1 MDRKKTQRG
10 MNQKMKFKDLTFNDK
25 NLFTYLEE
33 IQAFPFPKEVVTS
46 SEIFHAFIFL
56 NGERELFN
64 KIEDSFIV
72 DPETTL
78 TQLAMNVKLMNG
90 KKWELLYN
98 LMELDFS
105 STSIETVTENVKND
119 GKNTNNVS
127 SFDSSE
133 MVEDTNENKTNTLN
147 RNYERSTKSVQQFVK
162 NITMLQDRLIYDT
175 IFEDIRTTV
184 LKNII

>member
-1 MDRKKTQRG
+1 
-10 MNQKMKFKDLTFNDK
+10 MKFKDLTFKDK

-33 IQAFPFPKEVVTS
+33 IEGFPFPKEIVSS
-46 SEIFHAFIFL
+46 SEIFHAFVFL
-56 NGERELFN
+56 NGEREIFN
-64 KIEDSFIV
+64 KIEEQFKV

-78 TQLAMNVKLMNG
+78 NQLAKDMKLLNY

-105 STSIETVTENVKND
+105 STSIETVKEKVNND

-127 SFDSSE
+127 AFDSEELVQDS
-133 MVEDTNENKTNTLN
+133 NETKTNVLD
-147 RNYERSTKSVQQFVK
+147 RDYQRSTKSVQQFVK
-162 NITMLQDRLIYDT
+162 NITMLQDRLIYDI
-175 IFEDIRTTV
+175 IFKDVRETV

>member
-1 MDRKKTQRG
+1 
-10 MNQKMKFKDLTFNDK
+10 MKVKDLTFNGK
-25 NLFTYLEE
+25 NLFTHIEE
-33 IQAFPFPKEVVTS
+33 IEGFPFPKELVS
-46 SEIFHAFIFL
+46 SIEMFHAFVFL
-56 NGERELFN
+56 NGEREVFN
-64 KIEDSFIV
+64 KIEEQFKL

-78 TQLAMNVKLMNG
+78 NKLAKDMKLLNY

-127 SFDSSE
+127 AFDSSE